1 MRLKKNQLLP
11 LLVAGAFLLL
21 LILYFAVV
29 RPLTKPPATTTPPVV
44 TGPGEG
50 VQYQTGTLYP
60 SIKRGDMKSITVHN
74 AAGTYKFERVS
85 PKEGQEPTNTDSFFM
100 FQEKDGAF
108 KSYAHI
114 SYNEER
120 FSELV
125 VATGTFYY
133 LKNLS
138 NEEELSGEN
147 LDYSEYGLAEEDDP
161 AWFEIVTF
169 SSPDPIRV
177 YVGDAAVTDNGYY
190 VRVEGRDTVYVSN
203 STLVGE
209 TALETLASFVDPML
223 TTIFVQYGYYYTKD
237 FTLWKPAPAGYA
249 IGKQDTI
256 SFTYRT
262 VIDGVESESMAGSTD
277 LRTARSEILTA
288 FVGKTTAADP
298 FTFTMTYEDSKDVDE
313 SLRGKTVEYRIES
326 IDTVSSL
333 YIALDFLNASKRSD
347 FHAGVAYTITAPET
361 KTGYLPSSNNYMG
374 ILESVGALSGSETVA
389 IGLDIDTIERYGLN
403 AYVIYYDSPLS
414 IKYDT
419 VNTDDVVVDSYMPN
433 YLYISERQAD
443 GTYYVGSLLT
453 DIVAKVDGSVFNFL
467 EYSDAWWLNSTMLTV
482 NISNVSK
489 LQFDF
494 NYLDADLTHTFG
506 LTAELVDGGRKSLKA
521 VKHLE
526 SGKSMNVSDFKQLYM
541 HLVTIYYTEEYDG
554 TVPIPEVLDTT
565 PVLAMEITMS
575 DGEVYTY
582 RYYPYSA
589 RHVLVSIAK
598 EGSAEGAYFYVLTPE
613 VEKIYHDLM
622 LLLEGKSPD
631 PDKQY

>member
-1 MRLKKNQLLP
+1 MRFKKNQLLP
-11 LLVAGAFLLL
+11 LLVAGAFLIL

-29 RPLTKPPATTTPPVV
+29 RPLTKAPEQTTPPVV

-60 SIKRGDMKSITVHN
+60 SIKRSDMKSITVHN
-74 AAGTYKFERVS
+74 GTGTYKFERLS
-85 PKEGQEPTNTDSFFM
+85 PKEGQEATNTDSFFM
-100 FQEKDGAF
+100 FQKKDGEF

-138 NEEELSGEN
+138 QEEDLAGEA

-177 YVGDAAVTDNGYY
+177 YVGNPAVTDNGYY

-237 FTLWKPAPAGYA
+237 FTLWKPQAPDYA
-249 IGKQDTI
+249 IRKQDSI

-262 VIDGVESESMAGSTD
+262 VIDGIESESMNGSTD
-277 LRTARSEILTA
+277 LRTARQEILDA
-288 FVGKTTAADP
+288 FVGKTKAADP
-298 FTFTMTYEDSKDVDE
+298 FSFSMTYEDSKDVE
-313 SLRGKTVEYRIES
+313 EALRGKTVTYKIES
-326 IDTVSSL
+326 IDTVSGL

-347 FHAGVAYTITAPET
+347 FHAGVAYTITAPDE

-374 ILESVGALSGSETVA
+374 ILESVGALTGSETVA
-389 IGLDIDTIERYGLN
+389 IGLDVDTIEKYGLN

-414 IKYDT
+414 IKSDT

-433 YLYISERQAD
+433 YLYISEKQAD
-443 GTYYVGSLLT
+443 GTYLVGSLLT
-453 DIVAKVDGSVFNFL
+453 DIVARVDGSVFRFL
-467 EYSDAWWLNSTMLTV
+467 EHSDAWWLNSTMLTV

-489 LQFDF
+489 LEFDF
-494 NYLDADLTHTFG
+494 NYLDADVTHSFG
-506 LTAELVDGGRKSLKA
+506 LTAELLEGGRKSVKA

-526 SGKSMNVSDFKQLYM
+526 SGKSINVSDFKQLYM

-554 TVPIPEVLDTT
+554 TVPVPEVLEND
-565 PVLAMEITMS
+565 PVLAMRITMS
-575 DGEVYTY
+575 DGEIYTY

-598 EGSAEGAYFYVLTPE
+598 EGSAEGAYFYVLSPE
-613 VEKIYHDLM
+613 VEKIYQDI
-622 LLLEGKSPD
+622 LLLLAGKTPD